1 LHHVAEAR
9 NVPLCLRG
17 VSVHAD
23 ADGRRLAVDELV
35 HAAPGVAR
43 VRLYIRG
50 LAARHLVNPVN
61 QVTNLALVEPCRT
74 CLLFQLARGAAA
86 GRSEEHTSELQSRE
100 NLVCRLLLEKKRTH
114 AERHPA
120 AAY

>member
-1 LHHVAEAR
+1 AITRTPTPRFYCLSLHAAL
-9 NVPLCLRG
+9 PIF
-17 VSVHAD
+17 
-23 ADGRRLAVDELV
+23 V

-86 GRSEEHTSELQSRE
+86 GRLGAFLRTRSEEHTSELQSRE
-100 NLVCRLLLEKKRTH
+100 NLVCRLLLE
-114 AERHPA
+114 
-120 AAY
+120 